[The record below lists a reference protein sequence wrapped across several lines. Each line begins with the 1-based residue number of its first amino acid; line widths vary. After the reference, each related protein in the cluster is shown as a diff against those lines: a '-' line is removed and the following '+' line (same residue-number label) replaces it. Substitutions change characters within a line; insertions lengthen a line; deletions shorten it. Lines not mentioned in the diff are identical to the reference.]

1 MDCGTCESASP
12 VIVQKPEVINVNLTV
27 TENAQSM
34 LEQAFGD
41 DRSMAL
47 LVGVLSG
54 GCSGYMYDLKIVDNK
69 DIDCQEL

>member
-12 VIVQKPEVINVNLTV
+12 IVVQKPEVVDVALTI

-41 DRSMAL
+41 DRNMAL
-47 LVGVLSG
+47 LVGEYYLAVVQVICMTYKLS
-54 GCSGYMYDLKIVDNK
+54 NK
-69 DIDCQEL
+69 QT